1 MARERIAIVH
11 PWANLDSVPSLF
23 NAVELLAAAGYVVDV
38 YTRVSDGYVT
48 PTFEHDDVRIIM
60 PWDRTARKGM
70 SQWLSNEW
78 FGPLAMWQR
87 HQTKRYRCVIA
98 VDPGGLYQASLL
110 RRFVD
115 VPVVY
120 YSLELLLSHELGTDA
135 QRWLKQQELPLS
147 RQSPFVIIQDEQR
160 ARLMAEDNGI
170 EMDRFVYVP
179 NAPTGPAQRRRSDY
193 WHRRFDLSSDKR
205 VVLHAGSIDAWTGI
219 EDIVAST
226 AHWPADCV
234 LVVHTRGDEQSS
246 ATVERLRELASPGR
260 VLFSLK
266 PVPRQEYDELI
277 DGADVG
283 IVFYVPIEGSAYTQE
298 NIRTIGLSSGK
309 MAYYLRA
316 GLPVVVNRVSSI
328 GEVID
333 REGCG
338 VSVEDAHGVPG
349 AMKRILGDYETF
361 SRQACRLFDERLD
374 FAQHWRSVIDRIERP
389 EVQTGRATWQMRR
402 SCNEAVPSAY

>member
-1 MARERIAIVH
+1 MARQRIAIVH

-23 NAVELLAAAGYVVDV
+23 NAVELLAAADYAVDV

-48 PTFEHDDVRIIM
+48 PTFAHDGVEIIT
-60 PWDRTARKGM
+60 PWDRAARKGM
-70 SQWLSNEW
+70 GRLLSNER
-78 FGPLAMWQR
+78 FGPLCMWQR
-87 HQTKRYRCVIA
+87 HLVRRYRCVIA

-110 RRFVD
+110 GRFVD

-120 YSLELLLSHELGTDA
+120 YSLELLLSHELGTDS
-135 QRWLKQQELPLS
+135 QRWLKQHELPLS
-147 RQSPFVIIQDEQR
+147 RQSALIIIQDEQR

-170 EMDRFVYVP
+170 EMERFVHVP
-179 NAPTGPAQRRRSDY
+179 NSPVGPARRRRSDY
-193 WHRRFDLSSDKR
+193 WHRRFKLSSDKR

-226 AHWPADCV
+226 ASWPKDCV

-246 ATVERLRELASPGR
+246 AMVERLRKLAPPDR
-260 VLFSLK
+260 VFFSLT
-266 PVPRQEYDELI
+266 PVPRQAYDELI
-277 DGADVG
+277 DGADMG

-309 MAYYLRA
+309 IGYYLRA
-316 GLPVVVNRVSSI
+316 GLPVVVNRFSSI
-328 GEVID
+328 GDVID

-338 VSVEDAHGVPG
+338 VAVEDGRGVAE
-349 AMKRILGDYETF
+349 AMDRILGDYETF

-374 FAQHWRSVIDRIERP
+374 FARSWRSVIDRIERLDVP
-389 EVQTGRATWQMRR
+389 SGQATWRMRR
-402 SCNEAVPSAY
+402 SYSKTMQPA